1 MPVYPGLGACEACG
15 LTDVA
20 ECPSCSPDPT
30 SVSSTDCRT
39 SEGVAMGLI
48 DGMIAMA
55 RVLHRDYSD
64 KLDAGALADLRNDED
79 LAWLLRIN
87 R

>member
-1 MPVYPGLGACEACG
+1 
-15 LTDVA
+15 
-20 ECPSCSPDPT
+20 
-30 SVSSTDCRT
+30 
-39 SEGVAMGLI
+39 MGLI

-64 KLDAGALADLRNDED
+64 KLDAGALADLRSDED
-79 LAWLLRIN
+79 IAWLLRIN